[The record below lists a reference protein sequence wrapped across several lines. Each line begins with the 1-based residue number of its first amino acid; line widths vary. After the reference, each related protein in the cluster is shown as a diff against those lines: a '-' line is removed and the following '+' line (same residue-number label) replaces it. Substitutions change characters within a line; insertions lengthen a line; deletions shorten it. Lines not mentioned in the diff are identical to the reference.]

1 MQSRLTS
8 EMVIEA
14 LRRVIDP
21 ELRRDIVSA
30 GMVKDVQV
38 EGGKVKFTLELTTPA
53 CPLRNYLVTAAR
65 QAVESLQGVEQVE
78 VDVTARVP
86 QQARKRELI
95 PLVKNVIAIGSG
107 KGGVGKT
114 TVTVNVAV
122 ALSNM
127 GAKVGLLDG
136 DIYGPNV
143 PRMLGV
149 HGEPKFV
156 SGKILPLTAWGIK
169 VMSIGFFVEQDTPV
183 IWRGPMLHRAVEQLL
198 GDVDW
203 GELDYLF
210 VDLPPGTGD
219 VQISLSQLTEL
230 GGAVVVTTPQDV
242 ALYDALK
249 SAAMFEK
256 TNTPVLGIVE
266 NMSYFIC
273 PHCGKRTDIF
283 PRGNIE
289 EECKRRGI
297 RYLGAIPIAPELSRT
312 SELGKPIIAA
322 EPRSQAAIAL
332 YEVARQIA
340 ASVSVAALS
349 GKDGQSQT
357 S

>member
-1 MQSRLTS
+1 MGGELTS
-8 EMVIEA
+8 EKVLEA

-38 EGGKVKFTLELTTPA
+38 EGSKVRFTLELTTPA
-53 CPLRNYLVTAAR
+53 CPLREYLVTAAR
-65 QAVESLQGVEQVE
+65 QAVEGLPQVEQVE

-86 QQARKRELI
+86 QQARRRELL
-95 PLVKNVIAIGSG
+95 PAVKNAVAIGSG

-114 TVTVNVAV
+114 TVAVNVAV
-122 ALSNM
+122 ALSQM

-149 HGEPKFV
+149 QGQPRFIG
-156 SGKILPLTAWGIK
+156 GKILPLNAWGVK
-169 VMSIGFFVEQDTPV
+169 VISIGFFVNPDAPV
-183 IWRGPMLHRAVEQLL
+183 IWRGPMLHKAVEQLL

-219 VQISLSQLTEL
+219 VQISLTQLTDL
-230 GGAVVVTTPQDV
+230 AGAIIVTTPQDV
-242 ALYDALK
+242 ALYDAIK
-249 SAAMFEK
+249 SAAMFER
-256 TNTPVLGIVE
+256 TDTPILGIVE
-266 NMSYFIC
+266 NMSYFVC
-273 PHCGKRTDIF
+273 PKCGHRTDIF

-289 EECKRRGI
+289 AECKKRSI
-297 RYLGAIPIAPELSRT
+297 RYLGAIPIAPEIAHYGDA
-312 SELGKPIIAA
+312 GKPIVMANQ
-322 EPRSQAAIAL
+322 RSQAAIAF
-332 YEVARQIA
+332 YDVARQIA
-340 ASVSVAALS
+340 ASISVAAAQ
-349 GKDGQSQT
+349 K
-357 S
+357 

>member
-1 MQSRLTS
+1 MQSKVTL
-8 EMVIEA
+8 EMVMEM
-14 LRRVIDP
+14 LRKVTDP
-21 ELRRDIVSA
+21 ELRRDIVTA
-30 GMVKDVQV
+30 GMVKDVEV
-38 EGGKVKFTLELTTPA
+38 EGGRVKFTLELTTPA
-53 CPLRNYLVTAAR
+53 CPLRDYLVTAAK
-65 QAVESLQGVEQVE
+65 QAVESLPGVEQVE
-78 VDVTARVP
+78 VNVTARVP

-122 ALSNM
+122 ALSQM
-127 GAKVGLLDG
+127 GANVGLLDG

-149 HGEPKFV
+149 HGQPKVV
-156 SGKILPLTAWGIK
+156 SGKILPLTAWGVK
-169 VMSIGFFVEQDTPV
+169 VISIGFFVEQDAPV
-183 IWRGPMLHRAVEQLL
+183 IWRGPMLHKAVEQLL
-198 GDVDW
+198 SDVNW

-219 VQISLSQLTEL
+219 VQISLSQLIEL

-256 TNTPVLGIVE
+256 TNTPILGIVE

-273 PHCGKRTDIF
+273 PHCGQRTDIF
-283 PRGNIE
+283 PRGSIE
-289 EECKRRGI
+289 EECKRRNI
-297 RYLGAIPIAPELSRT
+297 RYLGAIPIAPEVSRT
-312 SELGKPIIAA
+312 SESGKPIVIA
-322 EPRSQAAIAL
+322 EPHSQAAIAL

-340 ASVSVAALS
+340 ASISISALS
-349 GKDGQSQT
+349 KPL
-357 S
+357 

>member
-1 MQSRLTS
+1 MQD
-8 EMVIEA
+8 EVNKEAVIKA
-14 LRRVIDP
+14 LRSVIDP

-38 EGGKVKFTLELTTPA
+38 DGGVVKFTLELTTPA
-53 CPLRNYLVTAAR
+53 CPLRDYLVTAAR
-65 QAVESLQGVEQVE
+65 QAVERLDGVKQVE
-78 VDVTARVP
+78 VNVSARVP

-114 TVTVNVAV
+114 TVTVNVSV
-122 ALSNM
+122 ALSQM
-127 GAKVGLLDG
+127 GARVGLLDG

-143 PRMLGV
+143 PKMIGV
-149 HGEPKFV
+149 YGQPKFV
-156 SGKILPLTAWGIK
+156 SGKILPLSAWGLK
-169 VMSIGFFVEQDTPV
+169 VMSIGFFIEQDVPV

-219 VQISLSQLTEL
+219 VQISLSQLIEL

-249 SAAMFEK
+249 SVAMFEK

-273 PHCGKRTDIF
+273 PHCGQRTDIF

-289 EECKRRGI
+289 EECKRRNI
-297 RYLGAIPIAPELSRT
+297 RYLGAIPIAPEVSQG
-312 SELGKPIIAA
+312 SEAGKPIVMS
-322 EPRSQAAIAL
+322 EPNSKAAIAF
-332 YEVARQIA
+332 YEVAKQIA
-340 ASVSVAALS
+340 ASISVAALS
-349 GKDGQSQT
+349 P
-357 S
+357 